1 MLILKNSI
9 EIKEQDL
16 QNLEF
21 IKKFQIAHQEFLQQW
36 NFHRSSWVY
45 EMLRFLLFGTLIGS
59 TFAMGLWAYKI
70 NYDSRAADQRVKM
83 LEKSILL
90 ANKQFKILNAEWA
103 HLNRPDRLR
112 KLAEYYFFELRL
124 TPINPDDFISFS
136 DVYWGQSSGNEPT
149 VSVDKRITGI
159 THEE

>member
-1 MLILKNSI
+1 
-9 EIKEQDL
+9 
-16 QNLEF
+16 
-21 IKKFQIAHQEFLQQW
+21 
-36 NFHRSSWVY
+36 
-45 EMLRFLLFGTLIGS
+45 MLRFLLIGTLIGS
-59 TFAMGLWAYKI
+59 TFALGLWAYKI

-136 DVYWGQSSGNEPT
+136 DIYWGQFSENKST
-149 VSVDKRITGI
+149 TFVDRQLIGI

>member
-1 MLILKNSI
+1 
-9 EIKEQDL
+9 
-16 QNLEF
+16 
-21 IKKFQIAHQEFLQQW
+21 
-36 NFHRSSWVY
+36 
-45 EMLRFLLFGTLIGS
+45 MLRFLLFGTLIGS

-70 NYDSRAADQRVKM
+70 NYDSRAADQRVKE
-83 LEKSILL
+83 LEKSILS

-136 DVYWGQSSGNEPT
+136 DVYLGESSENDST
-149 VSVDKRITGI
+149 ALVDNHLTGI
-159 THEE
+159 EHEE

>member
-1 MLILKNSI
+1 
-9 EIKEQDL
+9 
-16 QNLEF
+16 
-21 IKKFQIAHQEFLQQW
+21 
-36 NFHRSSWVY
+36 
-45 EMLRFLLFGTLIGS
+45 MLRFLLFGTFIGS
-59 TFAMGLWAYKI
+59 TFALGFWAYKI
-70 NYDSRAADQRVKM
+70 NYDSRAAAQRVKE

-90 ANKQFKILNAEWA
+90 ANKHFKILNAEWA

-136 DVYWGQSSGNEPT
+136 DLHRDQSSENET
-149 VSVDKRITGI
+149 TALVDKRLTGI

>member
-1 MLILKNSI
+1 
-9 EIKEQDL
+9 
-16 QNLEF
+16 
-21 IKKFQIAHQEFLQQW
+21 
-36 NFHRSSWVY
+36 
-45 EMLRFLLFGTLIGS
+45 MLRFLLFGTLIGS

-90 ANKQFKILNAEWA
+90 ANKQLKILNAEWA

-112 KLAEYYFFELRL
+112 KLAEYYFAELRL

-136 DVYWGQSSGNEPT
+136 DVYWGQFSENEST
-149 VSVDKRITGI
+149 VLVDKRLTE
-159 THEE
+159 TEHKD

>member
-1 MLILKNSI
+1 
-9 EIKEQDL
+9 
-16 QNLEF
+16 
-21 IKKFQIAHQEFLQQW
+21 
-36 NFHRSSWVY
+36 
-45 EMLRFLLFGTLIGS
+45 MLRFLLFGTLIGS

-90 ANKQFKILNAEWA
+90 ANKQLKILNAEWA

-136 DVYWGQSSGNEPT
+136 DIYWGQSSENEPT
-149 VSVDKRITGI
+149 GLVGKRLNGI
-159 THEE
+159 KHEE

>member
-1 MLILKNSI
+1 MLLLKNSI

-21 IKKFQIAHQEFLQQW
+21 IKKFQIAHQDFVQQW

-45 EMLRFLLFGTLIGS
+45 EMLRFLLIGTLIGS
-59 TFAMGLWAYKI
+59 TFALGLWAYKI
-70 NYDSRAADQRVKM
+70 NYDSRAAEQRVKE
-83 LEKSILL
+83 LEKSILS

-112 KLAEYYFFELRL
+112 KLAGYYFSELRL

-136 DVYWGQSSGNEPT
+136 DVYWGQFSENEST
-149 VSVDKRITGI
+149 ALVDKRLTGI